1 MELLGKKLG
10 WGTFAFLLVAMGLWM
25 ILDFGDGSAGDALVR
40 AMGLRP
46 YAQGGLHYTACY
58 SLVFIIPA
66 FLLGQKYRSQ
76 LLARAAM
83 FGAVAVGLGV
93 IVSVFALAL

>member
-1 MELLGKKLG
+1 
-10 WGTFAFLLVAMGLWM
+10 
-25 ILDFGDGSAGDALVR
+25 
-40 AMGLRP
+40 MGLRP

-83 FGAVAVGLGV
+83 FGAVAVGFGV
-93 IVSVFALAL
+93 IVSIFALAL